1 MFYYTKYKSPI
12 GLLTIISDENNI
24 VSLQTENSKYPVNF
38 GKAEIIEKDDVKVLK
53 SAKEWLDKYFEGQ
66 DPSINEISL
75 KPIGNEFRQLVW
87 KLLCEIPYGKVVTYG
102 DIAKKVAKIQNKEKM
117 SAQAVGGAIG
127 HNPIFII
134 IPCHRV
140 VGANGNLTGYAGGIE
155 VKRKLLDLESNISL
169 KSSY

>member
-24 VSLQTENSKYPVNF
+24 VSLQTENSKYPVKF
-38 GKAEIIEKDDVKVLK
+38 DKAEIIEKDDVEVLE
-53 SAKEWLDKYFEGQ
+53 SAKEWLDKYFKGQ
-66 DPSINEISL
+66 NPSISEIPL

-127 HNPIFII
+127 HNPIFIM

-140 VGANGNLTGYAGGIE
+140 IGANGNLTGYAGGIE
-155 VKRKLLDLESNISL
+155 VKRKLLELES
-169 KSSY
+169 KK